1 MKANFYAVIM
11 AGGGGTRLWPLSV
24 QERPK
29 QMLSLNGKRTLFQ
42 MAVDRLEGLFPAER
56 ILVVTVAEQASK
68 LQEQVPEIPA
78 DNYLLEP
85 MPRGTASVVGYA
97 AAVLAQR
104 DPGAVMA
111 VLTADHF
118 IEEVEHFQAVLRTA
132 KSVAEQGY
140 LVTLGIRPTAPA
152 TGYGY
157 IQRGETLGAYGGQ
170 EVFRVQRFK
179 EKPDEATARG
189 FLERGDH
196 DWNSGMF
203 IWTVEQILAEIA
215 RWMPALSEKL
225 TAIRAAWDTPE
236 RGAVL
241 AQIWPTIQPQTVD
254 YGIMEKAERVAV
266 VAGADLGWNDV
277 GSWDSLFEVLE
288 GDEHGNL
295 VVNAQHLGLDTHASL
310 VVGDGS
316 ERLLVT
322 VGLEDMIL
330 VDSGSAL
337 LVCPRSQAQ
346 KVREIVKLLKENGYH
361 RYL

>member
-1 MKANFYAVIM
+1 MEANFYAVIM

-42 MAVDRLEGLFPAER
+42 MAVDRLEGMFPAER

-68 LQEQVPEIPA
+68 LQAQVPEIPVE
-78 DNYLLEP
+78 NYLLEP

-97 AAVLAQR
+97 ASVLAQR

-118 IEEVEHFQAVLRTA
+118 IEEVAQFQAVLRAA

-157 IQRGETLGAYGGQ
+157 IQRGESLGVFGGQ
-170 EVFRVQRFK
+170 EVFRVLRFK
-179 EKPDEATARG
+179 EKPDEVTARG

-215 RWMPALSEKL
+215 HWMPELAKKL
-225 TAIRAAWDTPE
+225 AAIREAWDTPE
-236 RGAVL
+236 RGTVL